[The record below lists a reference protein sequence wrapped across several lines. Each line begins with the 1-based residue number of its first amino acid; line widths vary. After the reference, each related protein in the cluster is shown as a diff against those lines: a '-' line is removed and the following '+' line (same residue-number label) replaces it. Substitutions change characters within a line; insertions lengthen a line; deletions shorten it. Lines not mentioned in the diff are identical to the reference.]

1 MKDRVLLEIDRA
13 AFERLLNCNG
23 LSLSE
28 FSCTDLQTKKNVHDL
43 YLKAIR
49 RQLNCFVQQRF

>member
-1 MKDRVLLEIDRA
+1 MNDRVLLEIDRV
-13 AFERLLNCNG
+13 AFERLLTSNG

-43 YLKAIR
+43 YLKVIR
-49 RQLNCFVQQRF
+49 RQLNCFH